1 MKPQRFSRGRLWLGR
16 IWDHVSIYLPVLS
29 MGLLALGSYWVLR
42 SAPPPPAPVAER
54 PLRHEPDYFM
64 RHFSVRDF
72 DVAGELK
79 SEIFGREMRHFPD
92 TGSMEVDGVRL
103 RSLNPNGSVTLA
115 EAELLTTDAAQ
126 DTYVLQRRVEITRVS
141 QASAEQKAP
150 PVAFHGEHLRV
161 LVSADRIESDHPVLM
176 TRGNDRIAANSLRY
190 DDRQRVADLQGN
202 VRATLAPRR

>member
-1 MKPQRFSRGRLWLGR
+1 MKPQRFSSGRVWLGR

-42 SAPPPPAPVAER
+42 SAPPTPAPVVER

-64 RHFSVRDF
+64 RQFSVRDF

-79 SEIFGREMRHFPD
+79 SEISGREMRHFPD
-92 TGSMEVDGVRL
+92 TGSMEVDEVRL
-103 RSLNPNGSVTLA
+103 RSLSPNGSVTLA
-115 EAELLTTDAAQ
+115 EAGLLTTDAAQ
-126 DTYVLQRRVEITRVS
+126 DTHVLQRRVQITRFN
-141 QASAEQKAP
+141 QASAEQKQP
-150 PVAFHGEHLRV
+150 SVAFQGEHLRV
-161 LVSADRIESDHPVLM
+161 MVSADRIESDQPVLM
-176 TRGNDRIAANSLRY
+176 TRGNDRITANSLRY